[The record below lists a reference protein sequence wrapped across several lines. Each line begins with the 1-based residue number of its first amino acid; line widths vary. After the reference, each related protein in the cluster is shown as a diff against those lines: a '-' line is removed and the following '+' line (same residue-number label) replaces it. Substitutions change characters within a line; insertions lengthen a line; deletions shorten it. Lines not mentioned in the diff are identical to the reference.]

1 MQADEYLRELIP
13 FPSVSRDS
21 NTEITDC
28 IDQWLRKLDFESER
42 LSYQDENGIPKSCL
56 VARKGP
62 ATAGGLAY
70 FGHTDVVPV
79 NSWSF
84 AASGPWTPHVTDG
97 RMYGRGSCD
106 MRGSLACMLAAAHE
120 LRNSKLTAPVFYVVT
135 ADEEVG
141 MHGARKV
148 VEDSQLYRQI
158 VAAQPASIVGEPTM
172 LDVVYAHKGGR
183 AVRATSIGR
192 AAHSS
197 TGQGVNANMALI
209 PFLVEIQKIN
219 DEMETSEEWR
229 DDRFV
234 PPTPTLNL
242 MIRDT
247 NTGINITSAQS
258 ECLAYFRPMPG
269 QNADGMVERLR
280 QLATG
285 CGLKF
290 DVLFSGSPLYT
301 DPCAPFVKELLQLAG
316 RSSARTAAY
325 GTDGAIFTELKNIV
339 VFGPGDIAQAHTD
352 DEWISLEQLQLGTE
366 MYSQCIRRWCF

>member
-1 MQADEYLRELIP
+1 MQAHQYLRELIS
-13 FPSVSRDS
+13 FPSVSCDS
-21 NTEITDC
+21 NIQITDC
-28 IDQWLRKLDFESER
+28 IEQWLRILDFEIEK
-42 LSYQDENGIPKSCL
+42 LGYVDDNGVSKSCL
-56 VARKGP
+56 IARKGP
-62 ATAGGLAY
+62 ASGSGLAY

-84 AASGPWTPHVTDG
+84 PPSGPWTLHVADG

-120 LRNSKLTAPVFYVVT
+120 LRNTKLRAPLFYVVT

-148 VEDSQLYRQI
+148 VDDSRLYRLI
-158 VAAQPASIVGEPTM
+158 VAAQPASIVGEPTS

-183 AVRATSIGR
+183 AIRATSVGR

-197 TGQGVNANMALI
+197 TGQGVNANIALI
-209 PFLVEIQKIN
+209 PFLVEIQRIHE
-219 DEMETSEEWR
+219 EMELSEAWR

-269 QNADGMVERLR
+269 QDADGMVDRLR
-280 QLATG
+280 NLAIQ

-290 DVLFSGSPLYT
+290 DTLFSGSPLYT
-301 DPCAPFVKELLQLAG
+301 DPSAPFVKELLQLAG

-366 MYSQCIRRWCF
+366 MYSQCIRRWCC